1 MGKAKKAKGPKSYS
15 SAFSKQSKSSIES
28 VSVSAHTISS
38 GMKSSS
44 SRSDAQDDTSK
55 LQEEL
60 KGNVVTMAKQQYGSK
75 QLQRYLEK
83 AAPEFVGFIIEEVL
97 NDLHDLMC
105 DSYGNYFC

>member
-44 SRSDAQDDTSK
+44 SRSDA
-55 LQEEL
+55 
-60 KGNVVTMAKQQYGSK
+60 
-75 QLQRYLEK
+75 
-83 AAPEFVGFIIEEVL
+83 
-97 NDLHDLMC
+97 
-105 DSYGNYFC
+105 